1 MAEKLNTATPG
12 HVPVAIIGGGYAGMA
27 AAVTLANAGIPV
39 HVFEASRHLGGR
51 ARRADIKD
59 ANLDNGQH
67 ILVGAYSETLRL
79 MTQVGA
85 NPARLLQRQP
95 LHLEYP
101 RAASPILCIHAPDW
115 PAPLHMAAALL
126 GAKGLDWA
134 DKWAAIRFMQSLKA
148 RHFRLPE
155 DGTVAQLMAQYR
167 QTGKLRRY
175 LWEPL
180 CIATLNTPARSAS
193 AQVFAN
199 VLRDTLGADKAA
211 AQLLLPGVDLSELFP
226 EPAARYVEARGGQVL
241 RSRRIGTIAPRPDG
255 QWQVDGMTEPYRA
268 VVLATA
274 PHHLAPLLACLE
286 TDHPAIRPLLHML
299 AGLRYEP
306 ITTVYLQYPADT
318 CLPRP
323 MLGGFAEGDGLTQWL
338 FDRGQLLGSPGLIA
352 AVISASGPQDTL
364 TPDQLAARVHA
375 EIRHLFPHR
384 LAQLPLP
391 AWQRVITEKRA
402 TFACTPGLPRL
413 PATTPL
419 PGLYLA
425 GDHIA
430 SDYPAT
436 LESAVRSGVTVARQ
450 LCRHPTA

>member
-1 MAEKLNTATPG
+1 MAEKLSTSAP
-12 HVPVAIIGGGYAGMA
+12 PVAIIGGGYAGMA
-27 AAVTLANAGIPV
+27 AAVTLAAAGMPV
-39 HVFEASRHLGGR
+39 HVFEASRSLGGR

-67 ILVGAYSETLRL
+67 ILVGAYRETLRL

-85 NPARLLQRQP
+85 DPARLLQRQP

-101 RAASPILCIHAPDW
+101 AAPGIHAPLCIHAPDW

-126 GAKGLDWA
+126 GAKGLGWA
-134 DKWAAIRFMQSLKA
+134 DKWAAIRFMQGLKA
-148 RHFRLPE
+148 RRFRLQQ
-155 DGTVAQLMAQYR
+155 DCTVAQLMARYR
-167 QTGKLRRY
+167 QTDTLRRY

-180 CIATLNTPARSAS
+180 CIATLNTPASSAS

-211 AQLLLPGVDLSELFP
+211 SQLLLPTVDLSELFP

-241 RSRRIGTIAPRPDG
+241 RSRRIGTIVPRPDG
-255 QWQVDGMTEPYRA
+255 QWQVDGITAPYRA

-274 PHHLAPLLACLE
+274 PHHLAPLLAGLE
-286 TDHPAIRPLLHML
+286 SDHPAIAPLSHTL

-318 CLPRP
+318 RLPQP
-323 MLGGFAEGDGLTQWL
+323 MIGGFAEGDGLCQWL
-338 FDRGQLLGSPGLIA
+338 FDRGQLLDSPGLLA
-352 AVISASGPQDTL
+352 AVISASGPQDAL
-364 TPDQLAARVHA
+364 SAEQLAAQVHT
-375 EIRHLFPHR
+375 EIRRYLPQ
-384 LAQLPLP
+384 LAPP
-391 AWQRVITEKRA
+391 VWQRVITEKRA
-402 TFACTPGLPRL
+402 TFACTPGRQRL
-413 PATTPL
+413 GTTTPL

-436 LESAVRSGVTVARQ
+436 IESAVRSGLTAARHIIPQ
-450 LCRHPTA
+450 PRP